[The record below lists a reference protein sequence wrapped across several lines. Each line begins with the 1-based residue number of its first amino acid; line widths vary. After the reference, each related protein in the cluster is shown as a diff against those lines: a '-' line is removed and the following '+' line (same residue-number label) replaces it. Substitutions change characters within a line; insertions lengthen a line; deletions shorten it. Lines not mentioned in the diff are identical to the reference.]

1 MVRGAGLA
9 ILGRA
14 FVVFQV
20 RGQRS
25 LCKRTL
31 LPGSA
36 IRPWQSNSVLGLG
49 IRCTKALGQR
59 SLCERTLLL
68 GSRILRSPSNP
79 ALGILPRAFEA
90 THDATGIV

>member
-1 MVRGAGLA
+1 MVRGAGPA

-14 FVVFQV
+14 FVVSQV
-20 RGQRS
+20 R
-25 LCKRTL
+25 
-31 LPGSA
+31 
-36 IRPWQSNSVLGLG
+36 
-49 IRCTKALGQR
+49 GQR